1 MILQEIEHIKL
12 AVTCKSIISS
22 FYTTTWFPVTQSN
35 TLIEILFGMVHKIT
49 VFICGMP
56 TVKLIP
62 ELPIPRGDTSVPQ
75 QHRVLFPTWCPKGG
89 QGMLYWTDDHP
100 RSCSTWTHRPAA
112 SEGLF
117 HFARRSTRWAWRDL
131 GAQQPLE
138 NELLPTIACGP
149 DQVRSR
155 KQNNLLKCWNSE
167 TILAM
172 HKSIHIHWCTLVV
185 WRTCDYLLRYR
196 VQICQNGK

>member
-1 MILQEIEHIKL
+1 
-12 AVTCKSIISS
+12 
-22 FYTTTWFPVTQSN
+22 
-35 TLIEILFGMVHKIT
+35 MVHKIT

-62 ELPIPRGDTSVPQ
+62 ELPIPRGGTSVPQ
-75 QHRVLFPTWCPKGG
+75 LHRVLFPTWCPKGG
-89 QGMLYWTDDHP
+89 QGMLYWTDDRP
-100 RSCSTWTHRPAA
+100 RSCSPWTHRPAA

-131 GAQQPLE
+131 GAQRPPE

-149 DQVRSR
+149 DQVRRR

-172 HKSIHIHWCTLVV
+172 HKSIHWCKLVI
-185 WRTCDYLLRYR
+185 WITCDYLVCYSLQSADDYSKMENNFE
-196 VQICQNGK
+196 VLKWNTTLLCFSYMLVCCCSE